1 MYKTIKYLPSELDSY
16 ICINYVSTVQEYIDF
31 LVTAVINKKKS
42 PMKIFSFFLFKTKVI
57 K

>member
-31 LVTAVINKKKS
+31 LVTAVINKKKI
-42 PMKIFSFFLFKTKVI
+42 PNENLLFFFVQNESN
-57 K
+57 